1 MEEATKKWVES
12 GNGDISSGADISSIY
27 ARSVGRIWEDVFA
40 KVIEIQEAYQE
51 DILYDVVQVG
61 VKLSSMQID
70 EEEKELR
77 QIGIRT
83 CGCDSGRMIE
93 SRGYDPEVY
102 IGGIYKLTVA
112 KEDGLYVFRWYKYC
126 EEAGQNEKV

>member
-1 MEEATKKWVES
+1 MEEAMKKWVEF
-12 GNGDISSGADISSIY
+12 GNGDISSGADISNIY

-40 KVIEIQEAYQE
+40 KAIEIQEAYQE

-93 SRGYDPEVY
+93 YRGYDPEVY

-112 KEDGLYVFRWYKYC
+112 KEDGLYVFRWYRLR
-126 EEAGQNEKV
+126 EEKF